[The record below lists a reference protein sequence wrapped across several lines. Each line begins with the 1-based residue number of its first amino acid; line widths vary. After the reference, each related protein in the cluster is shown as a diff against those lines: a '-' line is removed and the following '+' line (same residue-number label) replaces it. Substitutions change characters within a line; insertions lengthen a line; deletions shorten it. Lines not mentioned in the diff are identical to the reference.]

1 MSAGFFQLENIVVEG
16 YRDDANDPI
25 KKEVFS
31 NIYEKM
37 IYIVLSRHANNN
49 NGVAYP
55 SVATIAKEALCS
67 ITTVK
72 KCIKTLENKGL
83 ISKTLRPKSNKDNN
97 TNLYIIKKLSE
108 VFKDIFLP
116 QSQGD
121 VAQSQDDYKEELHKN
136 NYIEDH
142 DNNNS
147 HAKTKFSKKVNPDLD
162 TFEDLFKKIGI
173 SFTTKNQ
180 LSVKALLKKM
190 SVKQVTNYLIETYE
204 NIKNSPGVINIA
216 GLFSMKIAKQERQM
230 TKTVRQ
236 NIAAKE
242 KEIEAT
248 KQFEKRIHLN
258 DPITVF
264 NSLSPSE
271 RLKVEKKALSMFIA
285 QSSADEKIMLTMREK
300 NNLMYLNTIK
310 LQLEKALKVEER

>member
-16 YRDDANDPI
+16 YRDDANDPV

-142 DNNNS
+142 DNNNF

-204 NIKNSPGVINIA
+204 NIKN
-216 GLFSMKIAKQERQM
+216 LK
-230 TKTVRQ
+230 
-236 NIAAKE
+236 KE
-242 KEIEAT
+242 VT
-248 KQFEKRIHLN
+248 
-258 DPITVF
+258 
-264 NSLSPSE
+264 
-271 RLKVEKKALSMFIA
+271 
-285 QSSADEKIMLTMREK
+285 
-300 NNLMYLNTIK
+300 
-310 LQLEKALKVEER
+310 